1 MAALS
6 ISRAW
11 DEAKAVLRRDGRLYV
26 GVALAMF
33 VLPGVVAELFT
44 PASAP
49 GTLPPFGFWTILS
62 IAALLISLVGQLAIC
77 RLALG
82 PVVSVGEA
90 IGHGARRAPA
100 YVAAAMLWV
109 LPFVLLFGLLGA
121 RLDPEAM
128 NAGAALTLI
137 ILMLVFLVVAVRLL
151 MGSPV
156 ATAERQGP
164 VGILAR
170 SWRLT
175 AGHWWKLFLFLLSFL
190 VALMILLFAVSA
202 VVGTVVAL
210 VAGPPEPM
218 SVGALLLSLAT
229 QAAGA
234 AVTVLL
240 MVMLARI
247 YVQLAGAAAEP
258 ASVPHAP

>member
-11 DEAKAVLRRDGRLYV
+11 DETKAVLRRDGRLYL

-44 PASAP
+44 PAAEP
-49 GTLPPFGFWTILS
+49 GSLPPFGFWTVLS
-62 IAALLISLVGQLAIC
+62 IVALLISLVGQLAVC

-82 PVVSVGEA
+82 PTVSVGEA
-90 IGHGARRAPA
+90 IGHGARRAPS
-100 YVAAAMLWV
+100 YVAAAMLWL
-109 LPFVLLFGLLGA
+109 LPFLLLFGLLGA
-121 RLDPEAM
+121 GASPETM
-128 NAGAALTLI
+128 SAGAAFA
-137 ILMLVFLVVAVRLL
+137 ILGLAIVFLFVAVRLL

-156 ATAERQGP
+156 ATAEPQGP
-164 VGILAR
+164 LGILSR

-175 AGHWWKLFLFLLSFL
+175 AGHWWKLFLFLLLFL
-190 VALMILLFAVSA
+190 GVLGILLFAVSA

-210 VAGPPEPM
+210 VAGRPEPL

-229 QAAGA
+229 QVAGA

-247 YVQLAGAAAEP
+247 YVQLAGTDAEP